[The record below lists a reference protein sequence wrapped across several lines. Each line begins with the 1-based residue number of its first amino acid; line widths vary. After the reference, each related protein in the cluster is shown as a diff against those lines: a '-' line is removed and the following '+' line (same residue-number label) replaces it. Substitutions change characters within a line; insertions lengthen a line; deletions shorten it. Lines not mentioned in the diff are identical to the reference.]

1 MPHNILHVIPYMHPS
16 AGGPPVVVENF
27 ITEAN
32 HLGHRSQIIS
42 TPSYCNGDGRDL
54 QKRLEQFAPT
64 TFLTGLE
71 TLPVLSRTGSAKIN
85 AHVRQADIVH
95 VHTLWSPLNVSA
107 RYACLRH
114 DRPYVLMP
122 HGMLDPYSLSVKALK
137 KFMYLRMFEQ
147 HNIANAQRM
156 IYTTSEE
163 DRLAALVGL
172 RLPPGELVPLGAR
185 ASSASREDL
194 QAQFLARFPQVEGKR
209 RLLFLGRL
217 HPKKGIDRI
226 LKCLQCIRRSIPNV
240 LLVVAGDGETHYT
253 RHLRQLVSASALDD
267 HVLFAGR
274 LDGELKWAS
283 FAAAELFLLPSRQE
297 NFAIT
302 VAEAMQMAVPVII
315 SDKVNTWPYVKE
327 ARAGVVLDER
337 DINALLSHAIEAL
350 LKDDAKRLEMGVQG
364 RRYARERLTWLAS
377 ARELLNCYEQV
388 LSGVRTQANCDGI

>member
-1 MPHNILHVIPYMHPS
+1 
-16 AGGPPVVVENF
+16 VVENF
-27 ITEAN
+27 IIEAN
-32 HLGHRSQIIS
+32 RLGHGSQIIS
-42 TPSYCNGDGRDL
+42 TPNYCNGDGRDL
-54 QKRLEQFAPT
+54 QKRLEQLAPT

-71 TLPVLSRTGSAKIN
+71 TLPVLSRTGAAKID

-107 RYACLRH
+107 RYACLQY

-137 KFMYLRMFEQ
+137 KSMYLQFFERR
-147 HNIANAQRM
+147 NIAYAQRM

-163 DRLAALVGL
+163 ERLAALTGL

-194 QAQFLARFPQVEGKR
+194 QAQFLARFPQAEGKR

-226 LKCLQCIRRSIPNV
+226 LNCLQRVKQSIPNV
-240 LLVVAGDGETHYT
+240 LLVVAGDGEAHYT
-253 RHLRQLVSASALDD
+253 RHLRQLVSALALDD

-274 LDGELKWAS
+274 LESELKWAS
-283 FAAAELFLLPSRQE
+283 FAGAELFLLPSRQE

-302 VAEAMQMAVPVII
+302 VAEAMQMGVPVII
-315 SDKVNTWPYVKE
+315 TDKVNTWPYVKE
-327 ARAGVVLDER
+327 ARAGVVLDEP
-337 DINALLSHAIEAL
+337 DINALLPYAIEEL
-350 LKDDAKRLEMGVQG
+350 LKDDAKRSEMGVQG
-364 RRYARERLTWLAS
+364 RRYARERLTWQAS
-377 ARELLNCYEQV
+377 ARELLNCYDRV
-388 LSGVRTQANCDGI
+388 LSGSSAQANYYAS